1 MPSRQ
6 LNAERAQV
14 ALLRF
19 GILCIPRLPRALIVM
34 LAHGCGSLLY
44 CFDRRGRRTAMAN
57 LALVF
62 GGEVDGLTPLQRRRI
77 CRRSFRISALAVLD
91 LLWFSRRTAER
102 VKRWVRLDS
111 STDHYFKTAPA
122 IVVTGHIGNWEVL
135 GLGTAVMGAPMVAVA
150 NELGNSEVT
159 RLLTKLRESSGQ
171 RIVPREGAVRHIVK
185 ALRGTGRIAL
195 LLDQNTP
202 PHEGGMFVPFMG
214 LPATVSKVAGGLW
227 QRTKVPIVVGY
238 CTSDGGGRYTAY
250 ALPPFPAA
258 ADAAATPESVTTE
271 VVQRLESVI
280 RQHPEQWLWAY
291 KRWKFIPEGASPE
304 DFPFYARPYNGG

>member
-1 MPSRQ
+1 MRANS
-6 LNAERAQV
+6 ERAQV

-19 GILCIPRLPRALIVM
+19 GITFIPRLPRPLIVM

-44 CFDRRGRRTAMAN
+44 CFDRRARRTALAN

-62 GGEVDGLTPLQRRRI
+62 GATPAGYTPRQRRRL

-91 LLWFSRRTAER
+91 LLWFSRHTRAR
-102 VKRWVRLDS
+102 IKRWVTLDP
-111 STDHYFKTAPA
+111 STDSYFETAPA

-150 NELGNSEVT
+150 NELGNSEIT
-159 RLLTKLRESSGQ
+159 RLLTSLREKTGQ
-171 RIVPREGAVRHIVK
+171 RIVPRDGAVRHIVK

-214 LPATVSKVAGGLW
+214 VPATVSKVAGGLW
-227 QRTKVPIVVGY
+227 QRTKAQVVVGY
-238 CTSDGGGRYTAY
+238 CTADGGGRYTAY

-258 ADAAATPESVTTE
+258 EDEEATPESVTAG
-271 VVQRLESVI
+271 VVERLEAVI
-280 RQHPEQWLWAY
+280 RQHPEQWVWGY
-291 KRWKFIPEGASPE
+291 KRWKYIPEGTSA
-304 DFPFYARPYNGG
+304 DAFPFYARPYNGS